1 MAYVRGNLDPVA
13 GLHVERYVT
22 VLEAQAGSA
31 GKQHDELV
39 VGLVVPEA
47 RRTRLPGRDDTLDAH
62 ALLLDQKVELLVG
75 LALRQR
81 RQKFAAAQVDAQAL
95 KPAGAS
101 QGFVPITP
109 GVETSRISSASAV
122 RISLWRR

>member
-1 MAYVRGNLDPVA
+1 MTDVRGDLDPIA
-13 GLHVERYVT
+13 GLHVDGDVT
-22 VLEAQAGSA
+22 LFESQAGGA
-31 GKQHDELV
+31 GKQHDELI

-47 RRTRLPGRDDTLDAH
+47 GRARLPGRDDALDAH
-62 ALLLDQKVELLVG
+62 AGALDETVDLLLS

-81 RQKFAAAQVDAQAL
+81 REKIAAAQAAPQFL

-101 QGFVPITP
+101 QGLVPITP